1 MSLLEAAV
9 GERVVR
15 PACKDYSEVSV
26 ARESSIMRM
35 FTTTM
40 MMTVMKIT
48 WLKQDCCHC

>member
-15 PACKDYSEVSV
+15 PAYKDYSEVSV
-26 ARESSIMRM
+26 ASIMRM

-40 MMTVMKIT
+40 TMTVIT